1 VGTIATFCDLVLV
14 ARTSLEAASRIL
26 RLIFPGQAERD
37 EIPHSTSG
45 RWWLLRLGY
54 YKLHRPKAAGE
65 WVWMIDHTVQIG
77 KEKCLAIA
85 GVLLSHLPP
94 LGDCLELKHLEPIAL
109 LPVAESNGQIVHQQL
124 EKIACQVGI
133 PRAIVSDE
141 GHDLRGGITRFCRNH
156 DSTAFVSDMPHKA
169 ARLLKHRLEKNERW
183 LAYCTH
189 VGQTK
194 FRTGQTELAFLV
206 PPQQRRKA
214 RFMNLGP
221 LLKWGT
227 RTLQVIDQRPSSVLA
242 YCTAERLEEKF
253 GWLREY
259 REDLAQWSELQAL
272 ADQAVDL
279 VRRQGYSAE
288 TARTLPD
295 QLSQHVRTEA
305 GRKMRHELVEFV
317 SLQAQAVSH
326 GRLPGSTEVL
336 ESSFGKL
343 KSLEGDHHRG
353 GFTGLL
359 LAWAALCGETSRETI
374 EHAMNSTPTKLVKR
388 WISEHLGTTLH
399 SQRRTAYNETVV
411 QAQEKPQES

>member
-1 VGTIATFCDLVLV
+1 MGTIATFCDLVLV

-26 RLIFPGQAERD
+26 RLVFPSQAERD

-65 WVWMIDHTVQIG
+65 WVWLIDHTVQIG

-85 GVLLSHLPP
+85 GVRQSDLPP

-109 LPVAESNGQIVHQQL
+109 LPVTESNGQIVHQQL
-124 EKIACQVGI
+124 EEVACRVGV

-141 GHDLRGGITRFCRNH
+141 GRDLRGGIRRFCQHH
-156 DSTAFVSDMPHKA
+156 DDTTSLSDMPHKA

-183 LAYCTH
+183 LSYCTH

-194 FRTGQTELAFLV
+194 FQTGQTELAFLV

-227 RTLQVIDQRPSSVLA
+227 RTLQILDQRPSSVLA
-242 YCTAERLEEKF
+242 HCTAERLEEKF

-259 REDLAQWSELQAL
+259 REDLAHWSELQAL
-272 ADQAVDL
+272 VDQAVDC

-288 TARTLPD
+288 TARSLPS
-295 QLSQHVRTEA
+295 QLARHVRSEA
-305 GRKMRHELVEFV
+305 GSKMRDELVEFV
-317 SLQAQAVSH
+317 SEQSQTVTTE
-326 GRLPGSTEVL
+326 RLPGSTEVL

-343 KSLEGDHHRG
+343 KSIEGDHQRG
-353 GFTGLL
+353 GFSGML
-359 LAWAALCGETSRETI
+359 LAWAALCGHSSPETI
-374 EHAMNSTPTKLVKR
+374 ECAMKSTPVKVVKR
-388 WISEHLGTTLH
+388 WISKHLGTTLH
-399 SQRRTAYNETVV
+399 SRRRTACNAT
-411 QAQEKPQES
+411 QAQEKPQDP